1 MSVEYFM
8 DKMQEY
14 ELATVIEYIPYMD
27 VNSWEQTRQIM
38 YVYTQSLSKK
48 HLKLSD
54 ILHFKWDVEQKKDT
68 DISNNDIERLRAQAK
83 NIETQL
89 QNERFTT

>member
-1 MSVEYFM
+1 M

-38 YVYTQSLSKK
+38 YVYAQSLSKK

-54 ILHFKWDVEQKKDT
+54 ILHFAWDNERKIET
-68 DISNNDIERLRAQAK
+68 EISNNDIERLRAQAK
-83 NIETQL
+83 NIELQL